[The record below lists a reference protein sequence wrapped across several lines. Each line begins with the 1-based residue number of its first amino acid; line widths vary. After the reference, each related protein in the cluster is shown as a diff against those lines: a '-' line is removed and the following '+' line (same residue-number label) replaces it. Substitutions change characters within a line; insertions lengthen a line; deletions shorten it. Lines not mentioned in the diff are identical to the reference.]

1 MGIIKKQGINY
12 SIVSFIGIL
21 LGVFNILII
30 YPKVLKAEELGL
42 IRTIIDAGIFLSPFL
57 LLGVHSVA
65 LKYFPVFKDKTTAHN
80 GFLSFLL
87 IYFLLGCSFF
97 FFLFFL
103 FKEQIYN
110 YFASNPEL
118 YESYVVYILAI
129 TFSYSLF
136 SLLMNYIAN
145 FKKIVVPN
153 VFAESIKISLPIL
166 AILYF
171 ATFISL
177 EFLLKGIVVHYFL
190 ITIGLVLYLQ
200 YLKEWTFKV
209 NPTFVS
215 KKLLSEIFTF
225 SRYSIL
231 GSIGSV
237 MANRIDILMVA
248 SLINFKNTGI
258 YTIALTIASV
268 INTPN
273 NAIGNIASPL
283 IAQAWKD
290 NDLDQIQDIY
300 QKSSINLLAFGFL
313 IFALVYFSLDDLFSI
328 MPNGEVYKAGKSVV
342 IILALAKLID
352 MATSVNSHIIL
363 FSTYFKYNT
372 YFLIFLSVLNV
383 IFNYVLIPI
392 FLIKGAA
399 IATLLSV
406 SLFNLIK
413 LIFIKW
419 KFKLN
424 PFTLNTLKLIA
435 ILGIIFIIF
444 SFFPIFSNPFVNIIL
459 KSICISLVYS
469 SCLMYFNAAPEITE
483 MVKKNFKLYFK
494 GS

>member
-30 YPKVLKAEELGL
+30 YPKVLKPEELGL

-65 LKYFPVFKDKTTAHN
+65 IKYFPIFKDKVSEHN

-87 IYFLLGCSFF
+87 IYFLFGC
-97 FFLFFL
+97 LFFL
-103 FKEQIYN
+103 LLFWLFKEEIYS
-110 YFASNPEL
+110 YFANNPEL

-129 TFSYSLF
+129 TISYSLF

-153 VFAESIKISLPIL
+153 VFAESIKITLPIL
-166 AILYF
+166 AILF
-171 ATFISL
+171 FSSIISL
-177 EFLLKGIVVHYFL
+177 DVLLKCIVVHYFL
-190 ITIGLVLYLQ
+190 ITVGLVIYLQ
-200 YLKEWTFKV
+200 YLKEWNFKI
-209 NPTFVS
+209 NRSFIT
-215 KKLLSEIFTF
+215 KNLLSQIITF

-248 SLINFKNTGI
+248 TLINFKNTGI

-273 NAIGNIASPL
+273 SAIGNIASPL
-283 IAQAWKD
+283 ISQAWKD
-290 NDLDQIQDIY
+290 NDLKQIQDIY

-313 IFALVYFSLDDLFSI
+313 LFALVYFSLDDLFSI
-328 MPNGEVYKAGKSVV
+328 MPNGEIYKVGKPVV
-342 IILALAKLID
+342 IILILSKLVD
-352 MATSVNSHIIL
+352 MATSVNGRIIL
-363 FSTYFKYNT
+363 FSSFYKYNT
-372 YFLIFLSVLNV
+372 YFLIFLSILNV
-383 IFNYVLIPI
+383 IFNYILIPI

-399 IATLLSV
+399 MATLLSV
-406 SLFNLIK
+406 CLFNFIK
-413 LIFIKW
+413 LVFIKW
-419 KFKLN
+419 KFGLY
-424 PFTLNTLKLIA
+424 PFTNNTLKLLA
-435 ILGIIFIIF
+435 ILGLVFF
-444 SFFPIFSNPFVNIIL
+444 LFYFFPSFSNPFINIIL
-459 KSICISLVYS
+459 KSSCISLLYLG
-469 SCLMYFNAAPEITE
+469 CLYYFNAAPEMTDMITT
-483 MVKKNFKLYFK
+483 KIKSIL
-494 GS
+494 